1 MLSVA
6 DLVLAS
12 GLVSIN
18 IQWEEVAADVKKP
31 DFKIELEFVP
41 LPDRRTA
48 EVLAVL
54 PTACL
59 LTAPPERQRHIRLRL
74 CYIVLCRGSRY

>member
-59 LTAPPERQRHIRLRL
+59 LTAPPERQNT
-74 CYIVLCRGSRY
+74 Y

>member
-18 IQWEEVAADVKKP
+18 IQWEEVAADVKEP

-41 LPDRRTA
+41 LPDQNSDETLKLCIFIA
-48 EVLAVL
+48 IAFYYQQ
-54 PTACL
+54 L
-59 LTAPPERQRHIRLRL
+59 L
-74 CYIVLCRGSRY
+74 RY